1 MKTYLL
7 LLFAVICSFN
17 INAQTPEKGT
27 INFNA
32 GIGVPNNIGRLM
44 KTMELLNSDIKVKSS
59 PVYQFSIDGQV
70 GEEFQIGFLY
80 GHSSVHIKDNSEFAS
95 ADSKI
100 NTTILGLKLEYITDL
115 NDKSNIYAGPTIM
128 YSIIQF
134 KNFFVPSASMSG
146 IGIYPH
152 VGITRKFSKT
162 TSGYFELGYGMA
174 LLNAGLKVRL
184 K

>member
-1 MKTYLL
+1 MKTIILL
-7 LLFAVICSFN
+7 LIAVLCSLTTY
-17 INAQTPEKGT
+17 AQTPEKGT

-44 KTMELLNSDIKVKSS
+44 KAVELYSSDIKVKSS

-70 GEEFQIGFLY
+70 GEEFQIGFIY
-80 GHSSVHIKDNSEFAS
+80 GHSSVKIHDKSEGSA

-134 KNFFVPSASMSG
+134 KNFFVPSANISG